1 MNFKR
6 FFVLALVLVLAMS
19 LILTGCQDSQKP
31 DKEKEDNVQKK
42 EKVKFAVGNWAEG
55 IALSNLAKAI
65 LEEKMGY
72 EVEVTIA
79 EPGLIYTSIAQG
91 EYDAFLDS
99 WLPVTH
105 DSYLEKFGDKVEKLG
120 TNYEGARIG
129 LVVPEYVDIDSI
141 EEMNDVKDEF
151 SGEIVGIG
159 SGAGIMKKTEKS
171 IKEYN
176 LDYELVES
184 SGPVMT
190 AKLAD
195 AISNKEPVIVTGWKP
210 HWKFARYDLKFLKD
224 PKKIYGE
231 TEDIYNIVRKG
242 FKEDNPE
249 VAMFLK
255 NLKLNDKELGSLMG
269 MIADSDKETHE
280 VAKEW
285 MKENE
290 KLVESFI
297 PKK

>member
-1 MNFKR
+1 
-6 FFVLALVLVLAMS
+6 MS
-19 LILTGCQDSQKP
+19 LILTGCQNSQKP
-31 DKEKEDNVQKK
+31 DDEKQENAKK
-42 EKVKFAVGNWAEG
+42 IKFGVGNWADG
-55 IALSNLAKAI
+55 IAITNLAKAI

-79 EPGLIYTSIAQG
+79 EPGLIFTSVSQG
-91 EYDAFLDS
+91 EFDAFLGT
-99 WLPVTH
+99 WLPITH
-105 DSYLEKFGDKVEKLG
+105 KDYIEKFGDKVEKLG

-141 EEMNDVKDEF
+141 EEMNDVKDKF
-151 SGEIVGIG
+151 DGKIIGVG
-159 SGAGIMKKTEKS
+159 SGAGIMDTTEKA
-171 IKEYN
+171 IKEYD
-176 LDYELVES
+176 LEYDLVES

-195 AISNKEPVIVTGWKP
+195 AISNEEPVIVTGWKP

-231 TEDIYNIVRKG
+231 TESIYNIVRNG
-242 FKEDNPE
+242 FKEDHPD
-249 VAMFLK
+249 AAKFLK
-255 NLKLNDKELGSLMG
+255 NLKLNDKELGGLMG
-269 MIADSDKETHE
+269 MIADSDKEPAE

-285 MKENE
+285 IKENE
-290 KLVESFI
+290 ELVESFI